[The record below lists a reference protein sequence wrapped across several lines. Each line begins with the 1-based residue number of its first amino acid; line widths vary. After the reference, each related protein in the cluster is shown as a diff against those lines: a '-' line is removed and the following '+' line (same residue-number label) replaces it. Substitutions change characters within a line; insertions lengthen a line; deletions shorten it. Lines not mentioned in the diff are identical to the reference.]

1 MSCETFLN
9 VFFLVGAVSFQD
21 LRTVNGVVHETFKD
35 ACIALRLCEDDNQ
48 WRDCLDEAK
57 QYARPRQIRNLFCKI
72 LVNCFPSKPQELYLR
87 YKECM
92 EEDFAYKRRHDTLA
106 QGHTMEQLIRNDLL
120 IELNDFFKDHGY
132 TNKDFKIDMPDTTLQ
147 REVADTSTE
156 VDPGAERFFE
166 ENLGK
171 LN

>member
-9 VFFLVGAVSFQD
+9 VFSLAGAVSFQD

-35 ACIALRLCEDDNQ
+35 ACIALRLCKDDNQ

-92 EEDFAYKRRHDTLA
+92 AEDFAYKRRHNTLA
-106 QGHTMEQLIRNDLL
+106 
-120 IELNDFFKDHGY
+120 
-132 TNKDFKIDMPDTTLQ
+132 
-147 REVADTSTE
+147 
-156 VDPGAERFFE
+156 
-166 ENLGK
+166 
-171 LN
+171 

>member
-1 MSCETFLN
+1 MGFLA
-9 VFFLVGAVSFQD
+9 GAVSFQD

-106 QGHTMEQLIRNDLL
+106 QGHTMEQVIRNNLL
-120 IELNDFFKDHGY
+120 IELNDLFKDHSY
-132 TNKDFKIDMPDTTLQ
+132 TNKDFEIDMPDTTY
-147 REVADTSTE
+147 SS
-156 VDPGAERFFE
+156 ER
-166 ENLGK
+166 GGRYC
-171 LN
+171 